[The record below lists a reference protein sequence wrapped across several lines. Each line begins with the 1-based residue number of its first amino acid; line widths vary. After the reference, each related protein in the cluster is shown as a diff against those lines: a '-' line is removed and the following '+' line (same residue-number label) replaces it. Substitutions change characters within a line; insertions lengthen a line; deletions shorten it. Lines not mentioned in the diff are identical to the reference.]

1 MSSNE
6 SVDSRRQWVKAQTKS
21 FVLIGIGIASAA
33 FGLESFLVPNGYI
46 DGGVTGI
53 SLLVKYVF
61 KQFPLSILLVLF
73 NLPFIILGFKQISKE
88 FALKSIL
95 AITGLAL
102 TIQFIHFPLLT
113 EDSLLIASFGGLF
126 LGVGIGFAMRGGGVI
141 DGTEVLA
148 IYLSRNSRL
157 SIGDIIL
164 IFNIVIFL
172 AGAYLISVEV
182 ALYAIL
188 TYFIASKAVNYIIEG
203 IEEYTGVTIISDQS
217 EEIREMLVHD
227 LGHGVT
233 LYPAK
238 KGFTKRGEEATHSI
252 DVVYTVVT
260 RLEISKL
267 EDRVVS
273 IDPKAFIIMN
283 SVKDTLGGIIKKRA
297 VVQ

>member
-102 TIQFIHFPLLT
+102 TIQFIHFPILT

-267 EDRVVS
+267 EDRVTS

-283 SVKDTLGGIIKKRA
+283 SVKDTLGGMIKKRA
-297 VVQ
+297 VVH

>member
-102 TIQFIHFPLLT
+102 TIQFIHFPILT

-126 LGVGIGFAMRGGGVI
+126 LGFDFRYCRYICF
-141 DGTEVLA
+141 
-148 IYLSRNSRL
+148 YQKCWHH
-157 SIGDIIL
+157 
-164 IFNIVIFL
+164 FNQ
-172 AGAYLISVEV
+172 
-182 ALYAIL
+182 
-188 TYFIASKAVNYIIEG
+188 ASY
-203 IEEYTGVTIISDQS
+203 SD
-217 EEIREMLVHD
+217 
-227 LGHGVT
+227 
-233 LYPAK
+233 
-238 KGFTKRGEEATHSI
+238 
-252 DVVYTVVT
+252 
-260 RLEISKL
+260 
-267 EDRVVS
+267 
-273 IDPKAFIIMN
+273 N
-283 SVKDTLGGIIKKRA
+283 N
-297 VVQ
+297 

>member
-102 TIQFIHFPLLT
+102 TIQFIHFPILT

-203 IEEYTGVTIISDQS
+203 IEEYTGVTIISEQS

-267 EDRVVS
+267 EDRVIS

-283 SVKDTLGGIIKKRA
+283 SVKDTLGGMIKKRA
-297 VVQ
+297 VVH

>member
-73 NLPFIILGFKQISKE
+73 NLPFIILGFRQISKE

-102 TIQFIHFPLLT
+102 TIQFIHFPILT

-283 SVKDTLGGIIKKRA
+283 SVKDTLGGMIKKRA
-297 VVQ
+297 IVH

>member
-102 TIQFIHFPLLT
+102 TIQFIHFPILT

-203 IEEYTGVTIISDQS
+203 IEEYTGVTIISEQS

-267 EDRVVS
+267 EDRVTS

-283 SVKDTLGGIIKKRA
+283 SVKDTLGGMIKKRA
-297 VVQ
+297 VVH

>member
-297 VVQ
+297 VVH

>member
-102 TIQFIHFPLLT
+102 TIQFIHFPILT

-203 IEEYTGVTIISDQS
+203 IEEYTGVTIISEQS

-283 SVKDTLGGIIKKRA
+283 SVKDTLGGMIKKRA
-297 VVQ
+297 VVH

>member
-21 FVLIGIGIASAA
+21 FMLIGIGIASAA

-283 SVKDTLGGIIKKRA
+283 SVKDTLGGMIKKRA
-297 VVQ
+297 VVH

>member
-102 TIQFIHFPLLT
+102 TIQFIHFPILT

-203 IEEYTGVTIISDQS
+203 IEEYTGVTIISEQS

-267 EDRVVS
+267 EDRVLHPLILRLLS
-273 IDPKAFIIMN
+273 
-283 SVKDTLGGIIKKRA
+283 S
-297 VVQ
+297 

>member
-102 TIQFIHFPLLT
+102 TIQFIHFPILT

-164 IFNIVIFL
+164 IFNIIIFL

-283 SVKDTLGGIIKKRA
+283 SVKDTLGGMIKKRA
-297 VVQ
+297 VVH

>member
-73 NLPFIILGFKQISKE
+73 NLPFIILGFRQISKE

-102 TIQFIHFPLLT
+102 TIQFIHFPILT

-283 SVKDTLGGIIKKRA
+283 SVKDTLGGMIKKRA

>member
-283 SVKDTLGGIIKKRA
+283 SVKDTLGGMIKKRA
-297 VVQ
+297 VVH

>member
-102 TIQFIHFPLLT
+102 TIQFIHFPILT

-283 SVKDTLGGIIKKRA
+283 SVKDTLGGMIKKRA
-297 VVQ
+297 VVH

>member
-102 TIQFIHFPLLT
+102 TIQFIHFPILT

-283 SVKDTLGGIIKKRA
+283 SVKDTLGGMIKKRA